1 MFPNCLLLLVVVTY
15 TIIIILIITKSLVIS
30 NKYRQ
35 VIVHLVH
42 RDKNDKEITNMETE
56 TSAIFVTSKTIITAD
71 KKRFQ
76 DRIEI
81 NFSPSHLTNN
91 PDKIIEETSNS
102 YALQHTD
109 EMVHPSISLLYLTP
123 SVRNLHGDLQL
134 TRSTKD
140 DDTNSQFTIIALSIL
155 ITIGVICLL
164 VNFFYNGC
172 SKD

>member
-1 MFPNCLLLLVVVTY
+1 MMFPNCLLLLVVVVTY
-15 TIIIILIITKSLVIS
+15 TIIIILIITKSHVIS

-42 RDKNDKEITNMETE
+42 RDKNDKEITNMET
-56 TSAIFVTSKTIITAD
+56 SAIFVTSKTIITAD
-71 KKRFQ
+71 KRQFQ
-76 DRIEI
+76 DRMEI
-81 NFSPSHLTNN
+81 NYSPSHLTNN

-102 YALQHTD
+102 CALQHTD
-109 EMVHPSISLLYLTP
+109 TTIHPSISLFYSTP
-123 SVRNLHGDLQL
+123 SVHNLLGDLQL
-134 TRSTKD
+134 TRSIK

-155 ITIGVICLL
+155 IIIGVICLL